1 VPEIQEIVTTNT
13 VPIPADKLLPNMTV
27 LSVASIF
34 GEAIRCNTLGRSVG
48 KLFAFWLDEPPASP

>member
-1 VPEIQEIVTTNT
+1 
-13 VPIPADKLLPNMTV
+13 MTV

-48 KLFAFWLDEPPASP
+48 ELFAFWQEEEQAGARVASADPACVEQLVR